1 MNQYYRRGKSV
12 LVFFSLLIII
22 PFSLLAVS
30 FAAYGE
36 SSAWNCPE
44 CGRTGNTG
52 NYCGGCAHPAPWIE
66 SSTDPALTDT
76 SGRALAVV
84 EKGFGGD
91 VTVHV
96 EMNDDGTVKALSID
110 TPDEVLGKRVSEAEF
125 TEQFIGKA
133 APFVLGGNGIEA
145 LSGATVTSKAA
156 VKAINQ
162 TVAGEEPAPEA
173 TEEPKPQA
181 KEAAVTPGHVS
192 SLPSIKEGYIIAFGT
207 YPQTKEGTDQTPI
220 EWIVLDYD
228 EANHKAL
235 LLSKYGL
242 DTKLYN
248 TYWTDVTWEN
258 CSLRTWLNGKFLNK
272 AFSAEEQSA
281 ILITD
286 VDNSP
291 GQGNTEWN
299 TDSGNNTQDRIFL
312 LSYNQAR
319 HYLSATL
326 KGSNKNNIRIAPT
339 AYAIGWGAWTSAS
352 TQTEEGTAAGW
363 WWLRSPG
370 YSQREAANVRADGS
384 LGDTTVTD
392 KGGTIRPA
400 LWLNLESDN

>member
-1 MNQYYRRGKSV
+1 M
-12 LVFFSLLIII
+12 
-22 PFSLLAVS
+22 
-30 FAAYGE
+30 
-36 SSAWNCPE
+36 
-44 CGRTGNTG
+44 
-52 NYCGGCAHPAPWIE
+52 
-66 SSTDPALTDT
+66 
-76 SGRALAVV
+76 AVV

-192 SLPSIKEGYIIAFGT
+192 LLPSIKEGYIIAFGT

-228 EANHKAL
+228 ETSHKAL
-235 LLSKYGL
+235 LISKYGL
-242 DTKLYN
+242 DAKPYN
-248 TYWTDVTWEN
+248 TEWTDVTWEN
-258 CSLRTWLNGKFLNK
+258 CSLRTWLNGEFLNK
-272 AFSAEEQSA
+272 AFSAAEQSA
-281 ILITD
+281 ILTTA
-286 VDNSP
+286 VDNSKS
-291 GQGNTEWN
+291 QGYSGWN
-299 TDSGNNTQDRIFL
+299 TDGGNNTEDQIFL
-312 LSYNQAR
+312 LSYAEANR
-319 HYLSATL
+319 YLNVTYDDSNNL
-326 KGSNKNNIRIAPT
+326 KSRVAPT
-339 AYAIGWGAWTSAS
+339 AYAIAHGAWTNDNS
-352 TQTEEGTAAGW
+352 QTMDGETAGL
-363 WWLRSPG
+363 WWLRSHG
-370 YSQREAANVRADGS
+370 SRQRSAATVDADGS
-384 LGDTTVTD
+384 LNQNVVNN
-392 KGGTIRPA
+392 GGYVVRPA
-400 LWLNLESDN
+400 FWLNLESDIF